1 MRLDVRI
8 AGVGGQGALRL
19 GMILAEAA
27 MRDGFEVLY
36 TQKYTSVVRLQA
48 SSSAVIISDS
58 RIKFPV
64 HEKIDLLIA
73 MHQKGYDEWYHL
85 LRGVAV
91 VEPELV
97 KDLRGVREAYGV
109 PAREISVEVMGSAI
123 ATNTAM
129 LGAASHFLPLK
140 ISTIEETLRDTLG
153 EKNVLVFRR
162 GREKIFKIRV

>member
-1 MRLDVRI
+1 MRI
-8 AGVGGQGALRL
+8 TGVGGQGALRL
-19 GMILAEAA
+19 GMVLAEAA

-36 TQKYTSVVRLQA
+36 TQKYTSVVRLEA

-73 MHQKGYDEWYHL
+73 MHQKGYDEWYPL

-91 VEPELV
+91 VEPRLV
-97 KDLRGVREAYGV
+97 PDLHGVGEAYGV
-109 PAREISVEVMGSAI
+109 PATEISMEVMGSAI

-129 LGAASHFLPLK
+129 LGAASHFLPVSLRAL
-140 ISTIEETLRDTLG
+140 EETIRDSLG
-153 EKNVLVFRR
+153 EKNVLVFRM
-162 GREKIFKIRV
+162 GREKIFKIQV